1 LFSATLYRNRCAP
14 PRGDHDEGGSM
25 SLLDKL
31 LGRKPAEPEDDSWM
45 TEEQR
50 NAKLAWWES
59 KWMDRIVHAISLG
72 LWAIAIG
79 AALVLTGLLGWTLWN
94 APVPALTGPISSDM
108 TRAASFGMVYIVVGV
123 PLAIA
128 VVLVIAVFLF
138 RIIVAILRDPMHKV
152 YRPLAM
158 PLASILVAALLGFFH
173 QPVYATIESVYF
185 KVVQTHRLA
194 KTSMF
199 KTQDKPL
206 APAP

>member
-1 LFSATLYRNRCAP
+1 
-14 PRGDHDEGGSM
+14 M

-59 KWMDRIVHAISLG
+59 KWADRVVHALSLV
-72 LWAIAIG
+72 LWAIALCG
-79 AALVLTGLLGWTLWN
+79 LLGLTGLLGWALWST
-94 APVPALTGPISSDM
+94 PVPALTGPISSDM

-123 PLAIA
+123 PFAIA
-128 VVLVIAVFLF
+128 VVLLIAVFLF
-138 RIIVAILRDPMHKV
+138 RMLVAVVRDPMHKV

-158 PLASILVAALLGFFH
+158 PIATILTVALLGFFH
-173 QPVYATIESVYF
+173 QPLYATIESVYF

>member
-1 LFSATLYRNRCAP
+1 
-14 PRGDHDEGGSM
+14 M

-59 KWMDRIVHAISLG
+59 KWADRAVHAVSLL

-79 AALVLTGLLGWTLWN
+79 AALVLCGLLGWTLYN
-94 APVPALTGPISSDM
+94 TPVPALTGPISADM

-128 VVLVIAVFLF
+128 VVLLIAVFLF
-138 RIIVAILRDPMHKV
+138 RIIVAVLRDPMHKV
-152 YRPLAM
+152 YKPLAM
-158 PLASILVAALLGFFH
+158 PFASVLVAATLAFFH
-173 QPVYATIESVYF
+173 QPVYATIEGVYF

-194 KTSMF
+194 KTKMSEI
-199 KTQDKPL
+199 KDKPL
-206 APAP
+206 STGP

>member
-1 LFSATLYRNRCAP
+1 
-14 PRGDHDEGGSM
+14 M

-59 KWMDRIVHAISLG
+59 KWADRCVHALSLV
-72 LWAIAIG
+72 LWAIALG
-79 AALVLTGLLGWTLWN
+79 GMLGLTGLLGWALWST
-94 APVPALTGPISSDM
+94 PVPALNGPISSDM

-128 VVLVIAVFLF
+128 VVLLIAVFLF
-138 RIIVAILRDPMHKV
+138 RVIVAILRDPMHKV

-158 PLASILVAALLGFFH
+158 PLASVLVAALLGFFH
-173 QPVYATIESVYF
+173 QPVYAVIEGVYF

>member
-1 LFSATLYRNRCAP
+1 
-14 PRGDHDEGGSM
+14 M

-59 KWMDRIVHAISLG
+59 KWADRFVHALSLV
-72 LWAIAIG
+72 LWAIALLG
-79 AALVLTGLLGWTLWN
+79 LLGLAGLLGWTLWST
-94 APVPALTGPISSDM
+94 PVPALTGPISSDM

-123 PLAIA
+123 PFAIA
-128 VVLVIAVFLF
+128 VVLLIAVFLF
-138 RIIVAILRDPMHKV
+138 RMLVAVVRDPMHKV

-158 PLASILVAALLGFFH
+158 PIATILTVGLLGFFH
-173 QPVYATIESVYF
+173 QPLYATVESVYF

>member
-1 LFSATLYRNRCAP
+1 
-14 PRGDHDEGGSM
+14 M

-59 KWMDRIVHAISLG
+59 KWADRVVHAVSLL

-79 AALVLTGLLGWTLWN
+79 AALVLVGLLGWTLYST
-94 APVPALTGPISSDM
+94 PVPALTGPISSDM

-123 PLAIA
+123 PVAIA
-128 VVLVIAVFLF
+128 VVLLIAVFLF
-138 RIIVAILRDPMHKV
+138 RVIVAILRDPMHKV

-158 PLASILVAALLGFFH
+158 PLASVLVAALLGFFH
-173 QPVYATIESVYF
+173 QPVYATIESIYF

-206 APAP
+206 APPP